1 MLNKYYWWQN
11 TLIILFIIIGIIYSL
26 PNIYRDI
33 PVVQINILNKNF
45 SKEKIIINIKNKLIS
60 NKINFTKFFL
70 NKNNN
75 INIIFNNINNQLQ
88 AYEILKKNS
97 SKKYIVIVKSI
108 SSIPRWLSFLRA
120 KPIKLGLDLKGGIY
134 FLLRVNNNY
143 IFQKLRE
150 QNIED
155 LKLILKNK
163 NILFKLKRSYNF
175 NYKIFF
181 KNNDIRDKTIN
192 YLKKQNNNFVN
203 YNVIK
208 NGLLVSMKKQWFVDL
223 KETIIENNINVLRNR
238 VNQIGISDAIVQR
251 KGINNIVIELP
262 GIQNFS
268 EAKEILGSTATLEF
282 HLVNN
287 NINNV
292 QNKNVSYYLWNNKIP
307 ILLNKKIIIDGS
319 NIIHSNVSRNE
330 YNQPQV
336 NIFLDK
342 KGGDILSKFS
352 EKHIGDNI
360 ATVLVDY
367 INSNKKDIK
376 GNIIQYKKEE
386 IINIA
391 TIQSKLNNNFK
402 ITGLKN
408 IKEAKKLSILLRSGS
423 LSAPIQIIEEQNI
436 GPSVGQENIKQGIK
450 ACIIGILICIIFMI
464 FYYHIFGII
473 AIIALF
479 INLIFT
485 ISFLSLLPGATLT
498 MSGIAGIV
506 LALAIAIDA
515 NVLIN
520 ERIKEELNNKVSIQK
535 AIDFGYKGAFSS
547 IFDANV
553 TTLITSCVLYS
564 LGSREIQGF
573 AITTFIGILTS
584 MFTSI
589 IITRA
594 IVNIIYGGK
603 KIKKLP
609 I

>member
-1 MLNKYYWWQN
+1 MLNKYYWWQYV
-11 TLIILFIIIGIIYSL
+11 LIVLFIIIGIIYSL

-33 PVVQINILNKNF
+33 PIIQINISNNNF
-45 SKEKIIINIKNKLIS
+45 LKVKILENIKNQLNF
-60 NKINFTKFFL
+60 NKINYKKYSI
-70 NKNNN
+70 KNNN
-75 INIIFNNINNQLQ
+75 IIIVFNDIENQLQ
-88 AYEILKKNS
+88 AYKIIKENS
-97 SKKYIVIVKSI
+97 NNKYIVIIKLI
-108 SSIPRWLSFLRA
+108 STIPKWLSFLKA
-120 KPIKLGLDLKGGIY
+120 KPVKLGLDLKGGIY
-134 FLLRVNNNY
+134 FLLRTNNDY

-150 QNIED
+150 QNITD
-155 LKLILKNK
+155 LKLILNNKNIPFQVKRLNNFNYNIIFKNNIIRNKIFNYLKNK
-163 NILFKLKRSYNF
+163 NNNF
-175 NYKIFF
+175 
-181 KNNDIRDKTIN
+181 IN
-192 YLKKQNNNFVN
+192 YTIIN
-203 YNVIK
+203 
-208 NGLLVSMKKQWFVDL
+208 NGLLISMKKKWFLEL
-223 KETIIENNINVLRNR
+223 KKSIIENNIDVLRKR
-238 VNQIGISDAIVQR
+238 VNQIGISDSIVQK
-251 KGINNIVIELP
+251 KGINNIIIELP
-262 GIQNFS
+262 GMQNLS
-268 EAKEILGSTATLEF
+268 EAKEMLGSTATLEF

-287 NINNV
+287 NMNNI
-292 QNKNVSYYLWNNKIP
+292 QSKNFSYYLWNNKIP
-307 ILLNKKIIIDGS
+307 LFLNKKIIIDGS
-319 NIIHSNVSRNE
+319 NIIHSNISRDE

-342 KGGDILSKFS
+342 KGGNILSKFS
-352 EKHIGDNI
+352 EKHIGDAL
-360 ATVLVDY
+360 ATVLVNY
-367 INSNKKDIK
+367 INSDKKDIK
-376 GNIIQYKKEE
+376 GNILQNKKEE

-391 TIQSKLNNNFK
+391 TIKSKLNDSFT

-436 GPSVGQENIKQGIK
+436 GPSVGKENIKQGIK

-464 FYYHIFGII
+464 CYYNIFGII

-485 ISFLSLLPGATLT
+485 ISFLSLLPSATLT

-506 LALAIAIDA
+506 LTLAIAIDA

-520 ERIKEELNNKVSIQK
+520 ERIKEELNNKISIQK
-535 AIDFGYKGAFSS
+535 AIDYGYKKAFSS
-547 IFDANV
+547 IFDANI
-553 TTLITSCVLYS
+553 TTLITSSFLYS

>member
-1 MLNKYYWWQN
+1 MLNKYYWWQYI
-11 TLIILFIIIGIIYSL
+11 LIVLFIIIGIIYSL

-33 PVVQINILNKNF
+33 PIIKIKILKKNF
-45 SKEKIIINIKNKLIS
+45 SKVKILANLKKELNS
-60 NKINFTKFFL
+60 NQIQYKKFFI
-70 NKNNN
+70 NKNN
-75 INIIFNNINNQLQ
+75 IFIIFNDVVNQLQ
-88 AYEILKKNS
+88 AYEIIKENS
-97 SKKYIVIVKSI
+97 HKKYTVIVKLI
-108 SSIPRWLSFLRA
+108 SSIPKWLLFLKA
-120 KPIKLGLDLKGGIY
+120 KPIKLGLDLRGGIY
-134 FLLRVNNNY
+134 FLLKINNNY

-155 LKLILKNK
+155 LKLILKDKKISFNLNK
-163 NILFKLKRSYNF
+163 SHYF

-181 KNNDIRDKTIN
+181 KNNIIRNKVFN
-192 YLKKQNNNFVN
+192 FLKKNNNNFVN
-203 YNVIK
+203 YTMIN
-208 NGLLVSMKKQWFVDL
+208 NGLLITMKNKWFLEL
-223 KETIIENNINVLRNR
+223 KKSIIENNIDVLRKR
-238 VNQIGISDAIVQR
+238 VNQIGISDSIVQR
-251 KGINNIVIELP
+251 KGINNIIIELP
-262 GIQNFS
+262 GIQNLS
-268 EAKEILGSTATLEF
+268 EAKEIIGSTATLEF

-287 NINNV
+287 NINNI
-292 QNKNVSYYLWNNKIP
+292 QNKNFSYYIWNNKIP
-307 ILLNKKIIIDGS
+307 LFLNKKIIIDGS
-319 NIIHSNVSRNE
+319 NIIHSNISRDE

-360 ATVLVDY
+360 ATVLVNY

-376 GNIIQYKKEE
+376 GNIIQNKKEE
-386 IINIA
+386 IINVA
-391 TIQSKLNNNFK
+391 TIQSKLNNSFK

-436 GPSVGQENIKQGIK
+436 GPSIGQENIKQGIK

-464 FYYHIFGII
+464 FYYRIFGII

-485 ISFLSLLPGATLT
+485 MSFLSLLPGATLT

-506 LALAIAIDA
+506 LTLAIAIDA

-520 ERIKEELNNKVSIQK
+520 ERIKEELNNKISIQK
-535 AIDFGYKGAFSS
+535 AIDYGYKGAFSS
-547 IFDANV
+547 IFDANI

-609 I
+609 IQ

>member
-1 MLNKYYWWQN
+1 MLNKYYWWQY
-11 TLIILFIIIGIIYSL
+11 TLIVLFIIIGVIYSL

-33 PVVQINILNKNF
+33 PIVKINILNKNF
-45 SKEKIIINIKNKLIS
+45 SQKKIIINIKKKLSS
-60 NKINFTKFFL
+60 NKIHYKKIFF
-70 NKNNN
+70 KNNN
-75 INIIFNNINNQLQ
+75 ISIIFNNIENQLR
-88 AYEILKKNS
+88 AYEILKKDS
-97 SKKYIVIVKSI
+97 SKKYIVIVKLI

-120 KPIKLGLDLKGGIY
+120 KPIRLGLDLRGGIY
-134 FLLRVNNNY
+134 FLLRVNDNY

-163 NILFKLKRSYNF
+163 NISFKLKRSNNF

-181 KNNDIRDKTIN
+181 KNNNIRDKTKK
-192 YLKKQNNNFVN
+192 YLNNQNNNFIN
-203 YNVIK
+203 YNIIK
-208 NGLLVSMKKQWFVDL
+208 NGLLVSMKKQWFLDL
-223 KETIIENNINVLRNR
+223 KKSIIENNINVLRKR
-238 VNQIGISDAIVQR
+238 VNQIGISDSIVQK
-251 KGINNIVIELP
+251 KGTNNIVIELP
-262 GIQNFS
+262 GIQNIL

-282 HLVNN
+282 HLVDNN
-287 NINNV
+287 MNNL
-292 QNKNVSYYLWNNKIP
+292 QNKNFSYYLWNNNVP
-307 ILLNKKIIIDGS
+307 IFLDKKIIIDGS
-319 NIIHSNVSRNE
+319 NIIHSNISRNE

-360 ATVLVDY
+360 ATVLVNY

-376 GNIIQYKKEE
+376 GHFIQYKKEE

-391 TIQSKLNNNFK
+391 TIQSKLNDSFK

-408 IKEAKKLSILLRSGS
+408 IKEANKLSILLRSGS

-436 GPSVGQENIKQGIK
+436 GPSVGKENIRQGIK
-450 ACIIGILICIIFMI
+450 ACIIGISICIIFMI
-464 FYYHIFGII
+464 FYYHVFGII

-520 ERIKEELNNKVSIQK
+520 ERIKEELNNKISIQK
-535 AIDFGYKGAFSS
+535 AIDYGYKGAFSS
-547 IFDANV
+547 ICDANI

-584 MFTSI
+584 MFTSV